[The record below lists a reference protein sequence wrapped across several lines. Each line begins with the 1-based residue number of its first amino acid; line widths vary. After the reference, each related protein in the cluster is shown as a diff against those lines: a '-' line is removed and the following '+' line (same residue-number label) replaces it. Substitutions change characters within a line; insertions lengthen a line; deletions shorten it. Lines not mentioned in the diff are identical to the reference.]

1 MKSLSG
7 MEKIIFRTLIIAFL
21 TIGAWK
27 NAPRAEATIAPRH
40 YPIQV
45 LRRTDGRVARS
56 LLNQMTSTNW
66 SGYVAA
72 SFGTGQTYTSAQ
84 GTWVVPT
91 VTYFPDFSTEYSSLS
106 TPEQKYISGPE

>member
-1 MKSLSG
+1 MKSLSA
-7 MEKIIFRTLIIAFL
+7 MERIIFRTLIIAFL

-66 SGYVAA
+66 L
-72 SFGTGQTYTSAQ
+72 
-84 GTWVVPT
+84 GTWRLLSGQGKPT
-91 VTYFPDFSTEYSSLS
+91 LQRKAP
-106 TPEQKYISGPE
+106 G